1 MGKRRRLHSGLGF
14 SLYPKGKSSSPSPLS
29 LLGMASVKACSLAP
43 PLCGWLTLPTPAR
56 PSLVSPFLRVDG
68 TTHWGNGARVGEK
81 KCQKAEGDGE
91 RRDNITY
98 ATWNGRRH
106 LEQTN
111 HSAFLS

>member
-1 MGKRRRLHSGLGF
+1 MGKKTTAAQRAGLF
-14 SLYPKGKSSSPSPLS
+14 SLPQGEVIFPIPLS